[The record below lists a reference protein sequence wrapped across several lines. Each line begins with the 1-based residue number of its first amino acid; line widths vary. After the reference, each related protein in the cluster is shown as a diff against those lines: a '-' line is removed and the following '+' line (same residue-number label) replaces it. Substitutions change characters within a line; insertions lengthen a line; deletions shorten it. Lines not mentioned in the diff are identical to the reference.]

1 MLEQAEFFCREG
13 DFHLFYGDFV
23 SREIHDEIAIAIL
36 GWTVVRFSLKPSKE
50 GLDAGNQGLGA
61 KRLGDIVVG
70 SQFQT
75 NDGVRF
81 LGFGGQHDDGEHRG
95 GWSRSKAFTDLD
107 AVDLWQHQVEDHQI
121 GLLLFH
127 LLEAFRT
134 GLGRYGVK
142 AFFFQIQFDQLENV
156 VLIFNNEDFLAGRA
170 WHSWWCEP
178 TRERALCQDGR
189 RREARANCVDGAR
202 YSDVRWTPVICEY
215 MAGGPALSQGE
226 GATMKIYLANPRGFC
241 AGVDR
246 AIDIVDLSL
255 KKYGAPIYVR
265 HEIVHSRHVVNS
277 LRTKGAVFVEELGE
291 VPEGS
296 VVIFSAHGV
305 AKSVWD
311 EANRRRL
318 HVIDATCPLVIKVH
332 NEVNRDYTQGYDL
345 ILIGHAGHPEVIGT
359 LGQIPDKFHLVSSVA
374 DVEKLQVD
382 NVHDLSYVTQTTL
395 SVDECRDIVG
405 ALHQRFPHIK
415 GPHQEDICYATQ
427 NRQNAVKELSKLVDV
442 ILVIGSPNS
451 SNSNRLREL
460 GEQCGIAS
468 YLIDSASDVNP
479 AWLMNVQAVGITAGA
494 SAPEVLVEEV
504 VTYLKTFGTAEVQ
517 DLTVI
522 EEDVEFLLPK
532 ELITIE
538 SLNKSVGAQ
547 AG

>member
-1 MLEQAEFFCREG
+1 
-13 DFHLFYGDFV
+13 
-23 SREIHDEIAIAIL
+23 
-36 GWTVVRFSLKPSKE
+36 
-50 GLDAGNQGLGA
+50 
-61 KRLGDIVVG
+61 
-70 SQFQT
+70 
-75 NDGVRF
+75 
-81 LGFGGQHDDGEHRG
+81 
-95 GWSRSKAFTDLD
+95 
-107 AVDLWQHQVEDHQI
+107 
-121 GLLLFH
+121 
-127 LLEAFRT
+127 
-134 GLGRYGVK
+134 
-142 AFFFQIQFDQLENV
+142 
-156 VLIFNNEDFLAGRA
+156 
-170 WHSWWCEP
+170 
-178 TRERALCQDGR
+178 
-189 RREARANCVDGAR
+189 
-202 YSDVRWTPVICEY
+202 
-215 MAGGPALSQGE
+215 
-226 GATMKIYLANPRGFC
+226 MKIYLANPRGFC

-277 LRTKGAVFVEELGE
+277 VRQKGAVFVEELNE

-305 AKSVWD
+305 AKAVWD

-332 NEVNRDYTQGYDL
+332 NEVNRDYTQGYEL

-359 LGQIPDKFHLVSSVA
+359 LGQVPDKFHLVSSVE
-374 DVEKLQVD
+374 DVEQLHVEKST
-382 NVHDLSYVTQTTL
+382 NLSYVTQTTL

-405 ALHQRFPHIK
+405 ALHRRFPHIK

-460 GEQCGIAS
+460 GEHCGINS
-468 YLIDSASDVNP
+468 YLIDSAVDINS
-479 AWLMNVQAVGITAGA
+479 AWLKDVKAIGITAGA

-504 VTYLKTFGTAEVQ
+504 VTYLKTYGTAEVE

-532 ELITIE
+532 ELITIAPA
-538 SLNKSVGAQ
+538 SKSVAAP

>member
-1 MLEQAEFFCREG
+1 M
-13 DFHLFYGDFV
+13 
-23 SREIHDEIAIAIL
+23 
-36 GWTVVRFSLKPSKE
+36 
-50 GLDAGNQGLGA
+50 DALGA
-61 KRLGDIVVG
+61 AAPCE
-70 SQFQT
+70 
-75 NDGVRF
+75 GV
-81 LGFGGQHDDGEHRG
+81 D
-95 GWSRSKAFTDLD
+95 
-107 AVDLWQHQVEDHQI
+107 
-121 GLLLFH
+121 
-127 LLEAFRT
+127 
-134 GLGRYGVK
+134 
-142 AFFFQIQFDQLENV
+142 
-156 VLIFNNEDFLAGRA
+156 
-170 WHSWWCEP
+170 P
-178 TRERALCQDGR
+178 
-189 RREARANCVDGAR
+189 
-202 YSDVRWTPVICEY
+202 
-215 MAGGPALSQGE
+215 
-226 GATMKIYLANPRGFC
+226 TMKIYLANPRGFC

-277 LRTKGAVFVEELGE
+277 LRHKGAVFVEELSE

-332 NEVNRDYTQGYDL
+332 NEVNRDYTQGYEL

-359 LGQIPDKFHLVSSVA
+359 LGQIPDKFHLVSSVP
-374 DVEKLQVD
+374 DVERLHVD
-382 NVHDLSYVTQTTL
+382 NTLNLSYVTQTTL

-405 ALHQRFPHIK
+405 ALHRRFPNIK

-427 NRQNAVKELSKLVDV
+427 NRQNAVKELSRLVDV

-460 GEQCGIAS
+460 GEQCGIPS
-468 YLIDSASDVNP
+468 YLIDSANDID
-479 AWLMNVQAVGITAGA
+479 AGWLKNAKAVGIAAGA
-494 SAPEVLVEEV
+494 SAPEVLVTEV
-504 VTYLKTFGTAEVQ
+504 VTFLKNSSPSEVEE
-517 DLTVI
+517 LTVI

-532 ELITIE
+532 ELVQIE
-538 SLNKSVGAQ
+538 SSSKPAETL